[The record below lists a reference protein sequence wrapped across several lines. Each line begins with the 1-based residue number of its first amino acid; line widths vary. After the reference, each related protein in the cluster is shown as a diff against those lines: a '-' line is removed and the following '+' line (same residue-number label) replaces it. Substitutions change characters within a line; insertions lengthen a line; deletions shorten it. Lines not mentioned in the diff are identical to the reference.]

1 MIDMT
6 NLSVCLG
13 RQDDYAIQQRDG
25 RYLRTFRP
33 LSPEVLAAHLAGKIT
48 IGTYVRDE
56 RGDCHFAVFDA
67 DQENGLALLVN
78 LQEELAREH
87 APSYLEASRRG
98 GHLWLFFREPA
109 PANQVRTW
117 LWPYA
122 HARGLELYPKQ
133 GQGEGVGSLIRVPL
147 GIHRRSGQRYPFVD
161 AQLRPVAPSLQ
172 GMLAWLG
179 TVERAVVPP
188 LQPLIPPHPDPEP
201 RPFFASPAG
210 SQRSIRAWNAQHDPL
225 TFIGRF
231 VRLNHQGVG
240 CCPFGWHH
248 RGGHDARAS
257 FKVYQPGVL
266 GGYCWYCY
274 TWQRGGSVFDFL
286 RYWYNLDAKELW
298 RRIQAGEIEGV

>member
-1 MIDMT
+1 MRFPYFEVSGPDGESFCVEMKADRLTI
-6 NLSVCLG
+6 
-13 RQDDYAIQQRDG
+13 G
-25 RYLRTFRP
+25 RYQQFNDIALEPDPQQLVTRK
-33 LSPEVLAAHLAGKIT
+33 AHCT
-48 IGTYVRDE
+48 VERDS
-56 RGDCHFAVFDA
+56 
-67 DQENGLALLVN
+67 Q
-78 LQEELAREH
+78 
-87 APSYLEASRRG
+87 
-98 GHLWLFFREPA
+98 
-109 PANQVRTW
+109 
-117 LWPYA
+117 
-122 HARGLELYPKQ
+122 
-133 GQGEGVGSLIRVPL
+133 GVGSLIRVPL

-248 RGGHDARAS
+248 RGGHDTRAS